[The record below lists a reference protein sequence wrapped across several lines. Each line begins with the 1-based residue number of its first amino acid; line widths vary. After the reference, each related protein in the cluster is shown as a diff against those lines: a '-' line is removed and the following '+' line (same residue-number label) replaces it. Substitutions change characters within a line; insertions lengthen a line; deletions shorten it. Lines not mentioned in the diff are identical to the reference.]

1 MDSKLKVTTAF
12 TGALSV
18 SVKDIVNFGM
28 LTEFA
33 GEIVMESA
41 EALREAGVKV
51 YMDKTDDM
59 TKIKYAVDKDA
70 YAKLGIGDRK
80 AELELKEYYVI
91 VVLDNNKGL
100 VGVKVKCD
108 VKATRNEK
116 EITTTNVRYSWG
128 ISRILNQNSV
138 NSEFVK
144 GRPNTSRSSFCLF
157 LF

>member
-1 MDSKLKVTTAF
+1 MAAKSEVKIKSTIKETIDSTLKSEVYSKDGNLYLNVKAENKGFKATDPMDSKLKVTTAF

-41 EALREAGVKV
+41 EALREAGIKV

-70 YAKLGIGDRK
+70 YANRRSQSGTG
-80 AELELKEYYVI
+80 
-91 VVLDNNKGL
+91 
-100 VGVKVKCD
+100 
-108 VKATRNEK
+108 TQ
-116 EITTTNVRYSWG
+116 
-128 ISRILNQNSV
+128 RILRYR
-138 NSEFVK
+138 
-144 GRPNTSRSSFCLF
+144 RPRQQQGTCRRKS
-157 LF
+157 